1 MKKHNKNEI
10 HKLKKDLNNAIKA
23 GKTTAAKL
31 NKTKEGTED
40 YILYLAE
47 AQANKELVSELKSQI
62 KELQNMEECDE

>member
-23 GKTTAAKL
+23 GKTTATKL